1 MKSGLLGSW
10 RSDVKTRARR
20 VYKLFRHRVLE
31 DVDLCFNRIS
41 IVYFAAF
48 SELQLLQRQ
57 MKRDAMQEAERQCKR
72 TTKTLVDVGSA
83 KQVVTKDVYL
93 LLQRIYSQVTNPR
106 GNILPSERFTCGN
119 VPLNSANRTVTWSGY
134 KT

>member
-1 MKSGLLGSW
+1 M
-10 RSDVKTRARR
+10 
-20 VYKLFRHRVLE
+20 YKLFRHRVLE

-41 IVYFAAF
+41 ILYFAAF